1 MEFFDLRA
9 KRVFV
14 VGGTRSIG
22 RAITLGMA
30 RAGAHVAVAA
40 RTEKDLGTIAD
51 EIEACGTR
59 SATVRLDVSD
69 IDAIPAAVDH
79 VNGELGGIDV
89 LVNVA
94 GTTVRKP
101 IEEFTPTEYDQ
112 IMDVNFKGIYFL
124 CKEVGAQMMERRSG
138 KVINIASLA
147 TAIGL
152 PKITVYAG
160 SKGAIGQFTRAL
172 AVEWAP
178 YNIQVNALA
187 PGFIAT
193 DINRQVYENDEF
205 KSWVENRTPAGRAGR
220 SEDMVGTA
228 LFLAAA
234 ASDFVTGQVIYVDG
248 GVMAGSYWPV

>member
-1 MEFFDLRA
+1 MWRW
-9 KRVFV
+9 R
-14 VGGTRSIG
+14 R
-22 RAITLGMA
+22 
-30 RAGAHVAVAA
+30 A
-40 RTEKDLGTIAD
+40 RTDLVGRRASLGAWCVCVRVGVR
-51 EIEACGTR
+51 AC
-59 SATVRLDVSD
+59 ATT
-69 IDAIPAAVDH
+69 AAT
-79 VNGELGGIDV
+79 
-89 LVNVA
+89 A
-94 GTTVRKP
+94 
-101 IEEFTPTEYDQ
+101 
-112 IMDVNFKGIYFL
+112 
-124 CKEVGAQMMERRSG
+124 RRSG